1 MPILSQIF
9 IGTRETLPQMR
20 EWLKG
25 SLLKTHCYQHDA
37 QTILIA
43 AGEVLQNVIRYGFE
57 ANACE
62 GEIKISLINM
72 GIGLS
77 ISIEDN
83 APPSDPKGWS
93 ISKSADEGGH
103 GLRVI
108 QQSVSSYGFQPLPQG
123 NLARLY
129 FVAADWSLTGDD
141 LRWSCHLL
149 EAALMR
155 RSLLD
160 IAHGVKSRVS
170 EAHQALFEKV
180 VAAVLRHEQQSDY
193 VPPFHN
199 TEHFRDVLISVDYLS
214 SQLALS
220 ALEKDALYFAALL
233 HDYKHPGQGKA
244 VEGYDS
250 IEAYSASEAIALL
263 ASLGLSTNAELSCLA
278 SEIIAAT
285 EQDQVS
291 KMAADFASGQDDS
304 KKIQV
309 FFNECDIAAAY
320 LPNYGLVGAK
330 RLFDEIGD
338 NNKASDYKKLYGMFL
353 DANRYYF
360 FIPKY
365 LLSRALLKK

>member
-1 MPILSQIF
+1 MPILSQSF
-9 IGTRETLPQMR
+9 IATRETLPQMR
-20 EWLKG
+20 KWLRE
-25 SLLKTHCYQHDA
+25 SLLKINCYQHDA

-43 AGEVLQNVIRYGFE
+43 AGEALQNVIRYGFE
-57 ANACE
+57 ANACK

-77 ISIEDN
+77 VSIEDN

-141 LRWSCHLL
+141 LRWSCHVL

-160 IAHGVKSRVS
+160 VAHDVKSRVS
-170 EAHQALFEKV
+170 AAHQALFEKTL
-180 VAAVLRHEQQSDY
+180 AAIFQHEQQSNY

-199 TEHFRDVLISVDYLS
+199 TEHFRDVLIAVDCLS
-214 SQLALS
+214 SQLVLS

-233 HDYKHPGQGKA
+233 HDYKHPGQDKA

-250 IEAYSASEAIALL
+250 IEAYSASEATALL
-263 ASLGLSTNAELSCLA
+263 ASLDVSANAELSCLVSA
-278 SEIIAAT
+278 IIAAT
-285 EQDQVS
+285 EKNQVA
-291 KMAADFASGQDDS
+291 KMAADYASNQD
-304 KKIQV
+304 KALKVKV
-309 FFNECDIAAAY
+309 FFNECDVAAAY

-330 RLFDEIGD
+330 RLFDELGD
-338 NNKASDYKKLYGMFL
+338 VNKPSDYQTLYSGFL
-353 DANRYYF
+353 NLEKRFF
-360 FIPKY
+360 FIPTY
-365 LLSRALLKK
+365 LLSIVKVEK